1 MGSTRFRNPRAL
13 SSALASLG
21 TLQPRALG
29 FLNRVDPMDSM
40 SNLYIA
46 SQIDDVIAISACRE
60 IPNAFASV
68 FSDSCK
74 CVFMTNQVTDP
85 ALV

>member
-29 FLNRVDPMDSM
+29 FLNPVDPMDSM
-40 SNLYIA
+40 SNLYVDQQPRPLKYPGLFSA
-46 SQIDDVIAISACRE
+46 SMALYQ
-60 IPNAFASV
+60 
-68 FSDSCK
+68 
-74 CVFMTNQVTDP
+74 CVRNDIKY
-85 ALV
+85 